1 MPPNS
6 LFAVLLRSP
15 WWISFALVGLI
26 ALVAFALLPAQY
38 AVVGALGGLPI
49 FVVGCMAAWRQLHAP
64 SPARVASSTSSTG
77 AESVNT
83 RTTPGSTWA
92 AM

>member
-38 AVVGALGGLPI
+38 AVVGALGVRPW
-49 FVVGCMAAWRQLHAP
+49 VMPR
-64 SPARVASSTSSTG
+64 
-77 AESVNT
+77 
-83 RTTPGSTWA
+83 
-92 AM
+92 